1 VTGVQTCALPIS
13 GYTFANLFE
22 ASRDPQARFVVVRE
36 AHLIGPWGYCQFF
49 RDLVRGLQPVAQ
61 FPDRPDDKQSR
72 VYLFDRSQPRMPLSA
87 MGDGQPWNKLLR

>member
-1 VTGVQTCALPIS
+1 
-13 GYTFANLFE
+13 
-22 ASRDPQARFVVVRE
+22 
-36 AHLIGPWGYCQFF
+36 LIGPWGYCQFF